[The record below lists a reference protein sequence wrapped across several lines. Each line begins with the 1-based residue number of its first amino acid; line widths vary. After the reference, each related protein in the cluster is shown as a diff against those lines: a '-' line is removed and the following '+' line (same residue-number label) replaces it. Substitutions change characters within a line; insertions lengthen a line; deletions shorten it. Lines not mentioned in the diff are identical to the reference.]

1 MLTAIFYLL
10 IYNGLLD
17 KNIPRLLHQP
27 PQRGQ
32 EGLEGRLVVIDL
44 QSSPS
49 FSVNFPFNQ
58 FKVHIDE
65 SDIPAFYITLPHVVR
80 KVFGR

>member
-1 MLTAIFYLL
+1 LL
-10 IYNGLLD
+10 
-17 KNIPRLLHQP
+17 
-27 PQRGQ
+27 
-32 EGLEGRLVVIDL
+32 VIDL

-49 FSVNFPFNQ
+49 FAVNFPFNQ

-65 SDIPAFYITLPHVVR
+65 SDIPALYITLPHVVR